1 MSASTRALHSANLW
15 CGRHASGLPGWCWRA
30 VLLALVVGVLA
41 SVSGC
46 GFALRGPPELRIQR
60 IAFSGF
66 APASPLARELRR
78 QLAQSHG
85 VQWVDA
91 PTQAQVVLVALQDVR
106 ERSPAASTTSAQ
118 LRELQL
124 RSRFAFRVITPQG
137 MELIPRTEILQSRD
151 MSTSETFALAK
162 AQEEEGLF
170 RAMQTDIA
178 EQVMQRL
185 ASLEARP

>member
-1 MSASTRALHSANLW
+1 MSALKRGATSTSAGANAVRRLCAW
-15 CGRHASGLPGWCWRA
+15 GRRI
-30 VLLALVVGVLA
+30 ALVALAVGAMA

-46 GFALRGPPELRIQR
+46 GFALRGPPELQIQR

-66 APASPLARELRR
+66 APSSPLARELRR

-91 PTQAQVVLVALQDVR
+91 PTQAQVVLVALQDAK
-106 ERSPAASTTSAQ
+106 ERSAAASTTSAQ

-124 RSRFAFRVITPQG
+124 RARFSFRVITPQG
-137 MELIPRTEILQSRD
+137 AELIPRTEILQSRD

-170 RAMQTDIA
+170 RAMHADIA
-178 EQVMQRL
+178 AQVMQRL
-185 ASLEARP
+185 AALEARP